1 MGEALSIILGIV
13 GLALLA
19 IGAVLALTMANLPL
33 GLGLMAIGAVALG
46 SSIAA
51 NWDKIP
57 DQVRQVISDMLAFL
71 SVAFLVLGAI
81 LTFTMANLALGLGL
95 IALGAVT
102 MTAATAIDWDKL
114 SEETRAVVQAIMR
127 IVGTAFLVIG
137 AILAFTAVNLPLGV
151 ALIAIGAAMLVA
163 SVALD
168 WNKLPKS
175 VQDTVSILLGIV
187 GGALIVIGI
196 ILCVTGVGIP
206 IGIACILAGIGS
218 MVAAVALNWD
228 FIVDKVREVWEGVKS
243 YWHNN
248 IERVFTLDFWKGIF
262 KSIINGLIWVI
273 NQGIYAT
280 DHFINSIAG
289 GIGDLLNFFG
299 VEGWGFS
306 ISLPKIPY
314 LAQGAVI
321 PPNREFL
328 AVLGDQS
335 HGNNIE
341 TPEALMRQVV
351 REEAGQ
357 LIAEA
362 IMAMG
367 NIGGGTS
374 SQGDVVLMV
383 GHTELARA
391 TVRGLRDLKS
401 SGELGGLELA
411 FS

>member
-1 MGEALSIILGIV
+1 MANWEKLPDDIQQVVSDMLGFLSLAFLVIGSILTF
-13 GLALLA
+13 
-19 IGAVLALTMANLPL
+19 TMANLPL
-33 GLGLMAIGAVALG
+33 GLGLIAIGALAMATNAAL
-46 SSIAA
+46 
-51 NWDKIP
+51 NWNKLPEEVQFIV
-57 DQVRQVISDMLAFL
+57 QW
-71 SVAFLVLGAI
+71 I
-81 LTFTMANLALGLGL
+81 L
-95 IALGAVT
+95 
-102 MTAATAIDWDKL
+102 
-114 SEETRAVVQAIMR
+114 R
-127 IVGTAFLVIG
+127 IVGTAFLVLG
-137 AILAFTAVNLPLGV
+137 AIIGFSGNLPLGIGLL
-151 ALIAIGAAMLVA
+151 ALGAAALGA
-163 SVALD
+163 SVMLD
-168 WNKLPKS
+168 WERLPQN
-175 VQDTVSILLGIV
+175 VRDTVSVIMGIV

-289 GIGDLLNFFG
+289 GIGDLLSFFG